1 MPEKTGKLIE
11 HYCLMERKLRSLQRQ
26 GHIEHHRGI
35 ECLILEVRNAT
46 AKIPLQ
52 QGNQPVSMEMRIDYG
67 HIRSLFLKLA
77 GEINGN

>member
-1 MPEKTGKLIE
+1 MPEITGKLIE

-52 QGNQPVSMEMRIDYG
+52 QGNQSVSIEIGYG
-67 HIRSLFLKLA
+67 HIRRLFLKLA